1 MGADG
6 NIAGAVGRMDDSVLL
21 ELVGLSKSY
30 GGIRALQDVSLQA
43 RRGTVHALL
52 GENGAGKSTLIKL
65 MSGVIRPDLG
75 TIALEGRV
83 MDFASPRDAE
93 RQGIACV
100 FQELSLLPELSVADN
115 IFIASPPRRFGLIDT
130 RRQISGARAL
140 LARMGCDDIDPRIL
154 VRDLPLA
161 RRQLIEICKAIA
173 QGPRILILDEA
184 TSALPAKDAERVFRL
199 VHDLRAEG
207 CLVFLITHR
216 MGEITALADTCSVFR
231 NGSHVSTF
239 AAGARSDAEIVR
251 MMIGRDIEAVF
262 PPKRPASPA
271 APGPATL
278 EVSGLSWQDQLHDIS
293 MSVRAG
299 EIVGIGGLEGQGQ
312 RELLLALFGVLRGT
326 RGEVRL
332 DGAPLRAASPRS
344 AMAQAPGIALIPED
358 RKTEGLIPDMSIA
371 ENLSLASLGALSRFG
386 FLDRHRERHR
396 HRTFIEVLRIKV
408 ASADLPAGTL
418 SGGNQQK
425 VVIAKWLM
433 TGARVILLND
443 PTRGID
449 VGTKQEIYALLRKLA
464 DDGAAIV
471 LFSSDYAELVGCCD
485 RVLVPYGG
493 RIRAELSD
501 DSITEEAIVAA
512 SLNLSAAGS
521 AGLEGRE

>member
-1 MGADG
+1 MTGEGEAAAV
-6 NIAGAVGRMDDSVLL
+6 NHRGAVNPLL
-21 ELVGLSKSY
+21 ALSGLSKSY
-30 GGIRALQDVSLQA
+30 GGIRALQDVSLLAQ
-43 RRGTVHALL
+43 RGTVHALL

-65 MSGVIRPDLG
+65 ISGVIRPDHG
-75 TIALEGRV
+75 TIALDGRV
-83 MDFASPRDAE
+83 VDFASPRDAE
-93 RQGIACV
+93 RHGIACV

-115 IFIASPPRRFGLIDT
+115 IFIATPPRRFGLIDG
-130 RRQISGARAL
+130 RRQHAGARAL
-140 LARMGCDDIDPRIL
+140 LARMGCDDIDPRVL

-216 MGEITALADTCSVFR
+216 MREVTALADTCSVFR
-231 NGSHVSTF
+231 NGTHVSTF
-239 AAGARSDAEIVR
+239 PVGARSDAELVR

-262 PPKRPASPA
+262 PPKRPSSPA
-271 APGPATL
+271 APGPAAL
-278 EVSGLSWQDQLHDIS
+278 EVRSLSWQDQLHDVS
-293 MSVRAG
+293 MIVRAG

-312 RELLLALFGVLRGT
+312 SELLLALFGVLRGI

-332 DGAPLRAASPRS
+332 EGRPVHPTSPRAA
-344 AMAQAPGIALIPED
+344 MARAPGISLIPED
-358 RKTEGLIPDMSIA
+358 RKSEGLIPDMSIA
-371 ENLSLASLGALSRFG
+371 ENLSLASLRALSRFG
-386 FLDRHRERHR
+386 FVDRRRELQR
-396 HRTFIEVLRIKV
+396 HRTFIDALRIKV
-408 ASADLPAGTL
+408 ASADLAAGTL

-449 VGTKQEIYALLRKLA
+449 VGTKQEIYVLLRKLA

-485 RVLVPYGG
+485 RVLVPYEG
-493 RIRAELSD
+493 RIRAELSG
-501 DSITEEAIVAA
+501 SAITEEAIVAA
-512 SLNLSAAGS
+512 SLDLSAAVA
-521 AGLEGRE
+521 AGAEGRE